1 MKKILVV
8 DDSATSR
15 AILRACMPKG
25 NKYELYDADDEASAL
40 KQVEQVQPEI
50 CVMDYN
56 LPEKTGTEIAE
67 SILSTG
73 LAAKFVLMTANMQQG
88 VVDRAKAL
96 GFVAFIEKPV
106 TPDKISKVLG
116 DLDNATE

>member
-15 AILRACMPKG
+15 AILRACMPKDG
-25 NKYELYDADDEASAL
+25 EYELYDANDETTAL
-40 KQVEQVQPEI
+40 KQVEQVSPQI

-56 LPEKTGTEIAE
+56 MPGKTGTEIAE

-73 LAAKFVLMTANMQQG
+73 FATKFVLMTANMQQG
-88 VVDRAKAL
+88 VVDRAKSI
-96 GFVAFIEKPV
+96 GFVAFVEKPV
-106 TPDKISKVLG
+106 TPEKISQVLEG
-116 DLDNATE
+116 LDHDNE

>member
-15 AILRACMPKG
+15 AILRACMPKNG
-25 NKYELYDADDEASAL
+25 EYELYDANDEDTAL
-40 KQVEQVQPEI
+40 QQVEKISPQI

-56 LPEKTGTEIAE
+56 MPGKTGTEIAE

-73 LAAKFVLMTANMQQG
+73 YAAKFVLMTANMQQG

-96 GFVAFIEKPV
+96 GFVAFVEKPV
-106 TPDKISKVLG
+106 TPEKVSQILEG
-116 DLDNATE
+116 LDHDDE